1 MGIILIV
8 VLAFVVYKL
17 VLLQKIFTVSRNRH
31 DCYNCTI
38 IAPGRIQKWLKA
50 YLNGNTSNPILFCS
64 VSDGICN
71 GFCQSIS

>member
-38 IAPGRIQKWLKA
+38 IAPGRIQKWL
-50 YLNGNTSNPILFCS
+50 
-64 VSDGICN
+64 
-71 GFCQSIS
+71 